1 MSGASTSGHCAVSCV
16 ENALIDNVDRLS
28 SAEGRDLVE
37 DIRELDFVFFVG
49 NVPYVRRADNVVHR
63 QQWMIAVLNRL
74 LLEYINCSHAGMPL
88 FESADK
94 RAGFNQA
101 GPAGVD

>member
-49 NVPYVRRADNVVHR
+49 YVSYVRRADNLVHP
-63 QQWMIAVLNRL
+63 QQWMIDVLNRL
-74 LLEYINCSHAGMPL
+74 LLEHIDRSHAGMPL
-88 FESADK
+88 FESADQD
-94 RAGFNQA
+94 AGFNQA
-101 GPAGVD
+101 RPAGVD